1 MPGPGGGS
9 RGGGFGGGS
18 RGGGFGGGPRGGGF
32 GGPRGP
38 RFHGPHFH
46 GGWFFGPRWG
56 YGYGGGCLG
65 GMMSMLLA
73 PILILMIVAVMFF
86 SMFSSAFY
94 SLSNGG
100 RVLYDNKEFQAYA
113 DAQYAAEF
121 ADSSAYEDNL
131 LIVFLANEEADGYY
145 TIAWVGDNIEDEI
158 DYMFGNE
165 YTEFGHAMRGSINEE
180 YYEYSLSS
188 NLAMAVGTMQQK
200 ITALGLEDSF
210 IDPSDRSSM
219 TKSHLTNHSRLNMN
233 EKTVDSALEKFT
245 EETGIS
251 IVIVVDDMEA
261 VFGKSFTGEDIF
273 TIILMVG
280 LIILAIYLIVKAVRS
295 RKNGSGGNPSG
306 NANSG
311 NSGNY
316 GNNGYDKNRY
326 NTDSH

>member
-1 MPGPGGGS
+1 
-9 RGGGFGGGS
+9 
-18 RGGGFGGGPRGGGF
+18 
-32 GGPRGP
+32 
-38 RFHGPHFH
+38 
-46 GGWFFGPRWG
+46 
-56 YGYGGGCLG
+56 
-65 GMMSMLLA
+65 MLLA

-86 SMFSSAFY
+86 GMFSSAFY

-100 RVLYDNKEFQAYA
+100 RVLYDNKEFQEYA
-113 DAQYAAEF
+113 DKQYAAEF

-145 TIAWVGDNIEDEI
+145 TIAWVGDNIEDDI

-200 ITALGLEDSF
+200 ITALGLKDSF
-210 IDPSDRSSM
+210 IDPSDRSNM

-233 EKTVDSALEKFT
+233 EKTVNSALEKFT
-245 EETGIS
+245 EATGIS

-273 TIILMVG
+273 TIIIMVG
-280 LIILAIYLIVKAVRS
+280 LVILAIYLIVKAVKS
-295 RKNGSGGNPSG
+295 RKNGGNGG
-306 NANSG
+306 NANANG
-311 NSGNY
+311 NTNNGN
-316 GNNGYDKNRY
+316 GNNGYDKSRY
-326 NTDSH
+326 NTNAH